1 MKNRLKEQLIK
12 SNFFLPEKTN
22 MSLVAYGNS
31 DSDASDSED
40 EQNDI
45 EPVDNSRKGNAMPS
59 GEKQFENNP
68 TTVPKRSLLSGECA
82 AG

>member
-1 MKNRLKEQLIK
+1 
-12 SNFFLPEKTN
+12 

-40 EQNDI
+40 EQNAI
-45 EPVDNSRKGNAMPS
+45 EPDNSHKGNAMPS